1 MALKRKIQ
9 IRRGAAA
16 SRPTL
21 AAGEFGL
28 DTDAG
33 SEAVYIG
40 TVSSGNMAVSSSSS
54 VTTNFRCKAVSLLA
68 ATSTPVSYSSSI
80 SGTVNLVV
88 LRCYDSSGADV
99 EVTISSVTS
108 SGFTAISP
116 VAATLVYMAV
126 KEI

>member
-28 DTDAG
+28 DTDSG

-40 TVSSGNMAVSSSSS
+40 TASGNLLVSSTATVSA
-54 VTTNFRCKAVSLLA
+54 NFRCKAASLA
-68 ATSTPVSYSSSI
+68 ADTLTAVSYSSSI

-88 LRCYDSSGADV
+88 LRCYDADGADV

-108 SGFTAISP
+108 SGFNARCP